1 MGFSA
6 VSAVRGPGE
15 LAAMVID
22 VTRLTFTTRFQ
33 LREFIEQAWFITSV
47 TLMPTILVSIPFG
60 AVISLQ
66 VGNLTGQLGAQSFAG
81 ATAVLAT
88 VREAAPIAAALIIA
102 GAAGSAICSDMGAR
116 KIREEIDA
124 MEVLGVDPLARLVVP
139 RALATVFVSLMII
152 GIVISAGIGGGYFFT
167 VIVQGGS
174 AGAFLSS
181 FTALASI
188 TDLYV
193 AMVKAALF
201 GFLAAIVGA
210 YKGLNAGGG
219 PSGVGRAVNESVILA
234 FMLLFFLNAIITA
247 LYFQLIPQPG
257 L

>member
-1 MGFSA
+1 M
-6 VSAVRGPGE
+6 
-15 LAAMVID
+15 AAMVVQ
-22 VTRLTFTTRFQ
+22 VTKVIFTRPFQ
-33 LREFIEQAWFITSV
+33 FREFVEQAWFITSV

-81 ATAVLAT
+81 ATAVLAV

-124 MEVLGVDPLARLVVP
+124 MEVLGVDPLERLVAP
-139 RALATVFVSLMII
+139 RVVATTFVALMIN

-181 FTALASI
+181 FTALA
-188 TDLYV
+188 TLPDLYI
-193 AMVKAALF
+193 AMVKAAVF
-201 GFLAAIVGA
+201 GWLAAIVGA

-219 PSGVGRAVNESVILA
+219 PSGVGRAVNEAVIVA

-247 LYFQLIPQPG
+247 IYFQVIPPPG